1 MSGIGKSVSRPVRLE
16 VFRHSVV
23 AWAAKWAAGAV
34 LMGEVICEK
43 YRGRGVGIGKV
54 FIAEKQLLIH
64 GPGYVCQDVCPLHQ
78 CPL

>member
-1 MSGIGKSVSRPVRLE
+1 
-16 VFRHSVV
+16 
-23 AWAAKWAAGAV
+23 
-34 LMGEVICEK
+34 MGEVICEK